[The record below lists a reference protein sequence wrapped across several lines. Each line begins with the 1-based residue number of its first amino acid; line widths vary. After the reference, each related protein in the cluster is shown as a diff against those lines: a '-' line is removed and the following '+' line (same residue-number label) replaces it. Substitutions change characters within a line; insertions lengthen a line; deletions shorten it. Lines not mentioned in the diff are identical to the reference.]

1 MVRSKTNRVITKALY
16 HVVCLLLCVVML
28 YPLLWMVFSSF
39 KETSAVF
46 TTAATL
52 FPERWT
58 VDNYINGWRGFLGTS
73 FGTFFKNSLFVTVVA
88 TIGAVFSSVIIAFG
102 FARLKF
108 RGSKLWF
115 ACMMLA
121 MMLPFQVLMVPQY
134 LLYNKLGWV
143 GTYLPLIVPFFF
155 GQGFFI
161 FLDVQFIQGIPRELD
176 EAARIDGCST
186 WGLFL
191 RIILPLVVPAL
202 VTSGVFSFIWRW
214 EDFLAPLLYLNRVP
228 SYTMAIALKMFSDP
242 TAQSDWGAM
251 FAMSTL
257 SLVPA
262 FLIFAMF
269 QKYLV
274 EGIAT
279 SGLKG

>member
-1 MVRSKTNRVITKALY
+1 
-16 HVVCLLLCVVML
+16 ML

-46 TTAATL
+46 TTAANL

-115 ACMMLA
+115 ACMMLT

>member
-46 TTAATL
+46 TTAANL

-214 EDFLAPLLYLNRVP
+214 EDFLAPLL
-228 SYTMAIALKMFSDP
+228 
-242 TAQSDWGAM
+242 
-251 FAMSTL
+251 
-257 SLVPA
+257 
-262 FLIFAMF
+262 
-269 QKYLV
+269 
-274 EGIAT
+274 
-279 SGLKG
+279 